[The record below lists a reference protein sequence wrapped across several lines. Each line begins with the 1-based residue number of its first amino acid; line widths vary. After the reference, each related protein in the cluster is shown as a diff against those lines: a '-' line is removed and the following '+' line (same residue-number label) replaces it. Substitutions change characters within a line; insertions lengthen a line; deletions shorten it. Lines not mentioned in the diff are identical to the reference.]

1 MLGADCVS
9 TNRDGEDVA
18 QCRWIW
24 IVSRYET
31 LTMTSGDEDETLE
44 ILEETQRET
53 NVLDCKET
61 DRDGR

>member
-1 MLGADCVS
+1 
-9 TNRDGEDVA
+9 
-18 QCRWIW
+18 
-24 IVSRYET
+24 
-31 LTMTSGDEDETLE
+31 MTSGDEDETLE